1 MPLQKF
7 TKNASVSTLINTKM
21 DLFDNFT
28 YRHHFLDWGTYN
40 VYSPRIFIIS
50 KKKKNILMY
59 YTRNIRNIFKTHL
72 FTN

>member
-1 MPLQKF
+1 
-7 TKNASVSTLINTKM
+7 M
-21 DLFDNFT
+21 DLFNNFT
-28 YRHHFLDWGTYN
+28 YRHHFLDWGIYN

-50 KKKKNILMY
+50 KKKNILTY